1 MNSDLI
7 DMVEG
12 SFGSVWAL
20 ELLLVLYGQPER
32 VWSPEELVRELRS
45 SEVVV
50 AQSIDNLI
58 TCGLVLVEDGG
69 RVRYGPAS
77 KAQDK
82 LVHELENE
90 YRKKPAA
97 IRRLI
102 IQNPA
107 DKLKTFAEAFMI
119 KKS

>member
-7 DMVEG
+7 DMVES

-20 ELLLVLYGQPER
+20 ELLLVLYGQRNR
-32 VWSPEELVRELRS
+32 VWAQDELVRELRS

-50 AQSIDNLI
+50 AQSINSLI
-58 TCGLVLVEDGG
+58 AGGLVVAESEG

-82 LVHELENE
+82 LVRELEEE
-90 YRKKPAA
+90 YRKKPTA

-102 IQNPA
+102 IQSPA
-107 DKLKTFAEAFMI
+107 DKLKNFAEAFMI

>member
-7 DMVEG
+7 DMVES

-20 ELLLVLYGQPER
+20 ELLLVLYGQRDR

-50 AQSIDNLI
+50 TQSIDNLI

-77 KAQDK
+77 KAQDQ
-82 LVHELENE
+82 LVRELEEE

-97 IRRLI
+97 IRRMI

-107 DKLKTFAEAFMI
+107 DRLKSFADAFKLTRD
-119 KKS
+119 

>member
-1 MNSDLI
+1 MNSDLT
-7 DMVEG
+7 DMVES

-20 ELLLVLYGQPER
+20 ELLLVLHRQPER
-32 VWSPEELVRELRS
+32 VWSADELVGELRS

-50 AQSIDNLI
+50 AQSIASLI
-58 TCGLVLVEDGG
+58 AGGLILVETGG
-69 RVRYGPAS
+69 GVRYGPAS
-77 KAQDK
+77 REQDR
-82 LVHELENE
+82 LVGELEEE
-90 YRKKPAA
+90 YRKKPTA

-107 DKLKTFAEAFMI
+107 EKLKTFAEAFML